1 MHFDTCRQFFT
12 RNFFYFYYILV
23 FFSST
28 LIQQVE
34 TCQEKIISLELED
47 PKSLESPLSPT
58 TEEFINAQLK
68 QRLRM
73 SSEESDDKDSMVTV
87 RPNSSEDNFILQ
99 PTDPED
105 FINANIVTASEYH
118 DEDDVRTTS
127 IQTIVEVVNPLLAGD
142 GTATEIAIGKSANVD
157 ISNLGFDDDDDDI
170 DSVEVVYR
178 NEMSLNDKMKNV
190 LRELKENEKVRLSL
204 SRSMEEEEGD
214 DVDGISRDVNDQ
226 EGDADEVMEKQGA
239 NGTVFM
245 VRERL
250 INDFYDHPL
259 DETSEDVSDVN
270 MASVETG
277 NNFSE
282 DDPSQATIFVNPSA
296 VNDEFLANEIRHAQ
310 ETSSGVVENNSLRA
324 RKEAL
329 TLDLNRTI
337 EAGDGEENDEDG
349 EDDETTTPTTPT
361 KDSTTA
367 AAGKRRRRK
376 NKNKKK

>member
-1 MHFDTCRQFFT
+1 MYLLSYSAYVQELTDDFLNLITFCHSL
-12 RNFFYFYYILV
+12 Y
-23 FFSST
+23 

-73 SSEESDDKDSMVTV
+73 SSEEESDDKDSMVTV
-87 RPNSSEDNFILQ
+87 RPNSSDIDNFVLQ
-99 PTDPED
+99 PTNPED

-127 IQTIVEVVNPLLAGD
+127 VQTIVEVVNPLLAGD

-157 ISNLGFDDDDDDI
+157 MSNLAFDDDDI

-178 NEMSLNDKMKNV
+178 NEISLNDKMKNV

-204 SRSMEEEEGD
+204 SRSMEDEDEDLIAQDEGD
-214 DVDGISRDVNDQ
+214 G
-226 EGDADEVMEKQGA
+226 DEVTEKKQGA
-239 NGTVFM
+239 NGTLFM

-250 INDFYDHPL
+250 INDFYDHTQSG
-259 DETSEDVSDVN
+259 TSADVN
-270 MASVETG
+270 MANVEERELNDEHST
-277 NNFSE
+277 
-282 DDPSQATIFVNPSA
+282 QATIFANPSA
-296 VNDEFLANEIRHAQ
+296 VDDEFLANEIRHAQ
-310 ETSSGVVENNSLRA
+310 ETSSSNVVENNSLRA

-329 TLDLNRTI
+329 TLDLKDTASRT
-337 EAGDGEENDEDG
+337 ADDGETPEIEDEG
-349 EDDETTTPTTPT
+349 EDETPTTPT
-361 KDSTTA
+361 ATA
-367 AAGKRRRRK
+367 GGKRRRRK

>member
-1 MHFDTCRQFFT
+1 MHLLKDLSIIQFHSYLDT
-12 RNFFYFYYILV
+12 
-23 FFSST
+23 FFSH
-28 LIQQVE
+28 LFIQQVE

-58 TEEFINAQLK
+58 SEEFINAQLK

-73 SSEESDDKDSMVTV
+73 SSEEESDDKDSMVTV
-87 RPNSSEDNFILQ
+87 RPNSSDNDNFILQ

-118 DEDDVRTTS
+118 DEDDVRTS
-127 IQTIVEVVNPLLAGD
+127 SVQTIVEVVNPLLSGD

-157 ISNLGFDDDDDDI
+157 ISNLAFDDDDDI

-204 SRSMEEEEGD
+204 SRSMEDEDEERD
-214 DVDGISRDVNDQ
+214 DVDGDDVT
-226 EGDADEVMEKQGA
+226 EKKQGA
-239 NGTVFM
+239 NGTVFL

-250 INDFYDHPL
+250 INDFYDHTQEGTT
-259 DETSEDVSDVN
+259 DDVN
-270 MASVETG
+270 MANDET
-277 NNFSE
+277 SH
-282 DDPSQATIFVNPSA
+282 ATIFANPNAA
-296 VNDEFLANEIRHAQ
+296 VDDEFLANEIRHAQ
-310 ETSSGVVENNSLRA
+310 ETSSTFVVENNSLRA

-329 TLDLNRTI
+329 TLDLNHAAATI
-337 EAGDGEENDEDG
+337 AGDGETPEIDDEA

-361 KDSTTA
+361 ATTA
-367 AAGKRRRRK
+367 GGKRRRRK